1 MVTFFD
7 SISTQQLPPP
17 FYILHKTLIDWYS
30 KLLRNQDFPATDL
43 LYNNILSSGKLL
55 ESWGIIYKLEEI

>member
-1 MVTFFD
+1 MVTFVD
-7 SISTQQLPPP
+7 SISTQQLPPL
-17 FYILHKTLIDWYS
+17 YILHKTLIDWYS

-55 ESWGIIYKLEEI
+55 EILGIIYKLEDI